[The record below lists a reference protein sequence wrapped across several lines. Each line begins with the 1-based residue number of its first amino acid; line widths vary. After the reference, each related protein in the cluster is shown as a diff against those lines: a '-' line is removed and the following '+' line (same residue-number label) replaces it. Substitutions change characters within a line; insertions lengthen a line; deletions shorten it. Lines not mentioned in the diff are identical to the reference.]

1 MTQERRA
8 HQLLLFRHPYDYLQP
23 ITSGSNL
30 NHNAPHAGSAILW
43 KVENS
48 RAQERQYEWLTR
60 RPPSVPLAV
69 VLPKPDVIGEAIPLI
84 KKLAHLRP
92 RIVIPTDQ
100 LAAPRHLRRLL
111 TQEPKEY
118 SSAVIEHL
126 EARKLIPS
134 LQIGN
139 EIGRIIEFSS
149 STRTVA
155 RLAKRMYTSR
165 RTLGRHFQRVG
176 LPTPSHWLQFGRLF
190 RVAVKLQNSSATI
203 NRIALSS
210 GYPDGFTL
218 SNQMKRL
225 TGCRPTFVRS
235 RLGWEWFVDT
245 WIGHEL
251 RTGGISHDRF
261 SKRLPD
267 YPFPHL

>member
-1 MTQERRA
+1 MAQERPA
-8 HQLLLFRHPYDYLQP
+8 HRLLLFRYPYDYLRP

-30 NHNAPHAGSAILW
+30 HHQPPDAGSVLLW
-43 KVENS
+43 KVEK
-48 RAQERQYEWLTR
+48 AQAQQRQYEWLTQ

-69 VLPKPDVIGEAIPLI
+69 VLPKPDVIAEAIPLI
-84 KKLAHLRP
+84 KKLANLRP

-111 TQEPKEY
+111 TQGPKEY

-126 EARKLIPS
+126 ETRHLIPS
-134 LQIGN
+134 LKIGN
-139 EIGRIIEFSS
+139 EIGQIIECSS

-155 RLAKRMYTSR
+155 RLAKRMHTSR

-176 LPTPSHWLQFGRLF
+176 LPTPSHWLQFGRLL
-190 RVAVKLQNSSATI
+190 RVAVRLQNSSATI
-203 NRIALSS
+203 NRVALSS
-210 GYPDGFTL
+210 DYPDGFTL

-225 TGCRPTFVRS
+225 TGCRPSFVRS
-235 RLGWEWFVDT
+235 RLGWEWFIDT

-251 RTGGISHDRF
+251 KAGGISHDRF
-261 SKRLPD
+261 SKQRQN

>member
-1 MTQERRA
+1 MTRERHAQR
-8 HQLLLFRHPYDYLQP
+8 LLLFRYPYDYLHP
-23 ITSGSNL
+23 ITSGSSLHQNS
-30 NHNAPHAGSAILW
+30 PEAGSAVLW

-48 RAQERQYEWLTR
+48 QAQEKQYEWLTR
-60 RPPSVPLAV
+60 RPPSIPLAV
-69 VLPKPDVIGEAIPLI
+69 VLPKPDVIAEAIPLI

-111 TQEPKEY
+111 AQGPKEY
-118 SSAVIEHL
+118 SSAVIDHL
-126 EARKLIPS
+126 EARNLIPS
-134 LQIGN
+134 LQIGK
-139 EIGRIIEFSS
+139 EVGRIIEFSS

-176 LPTPSHWLQFGRLF
+176 LPTPSHWLQFGRLL
-190 RVAVKLQNSSATI
+190 RVAVKLQNSNATI

-225 TGCRPTFVRS
+225 TGCRPTFVRN
-235 RLGWEWFVDT
+235 RLGWEWFVDA

-251 RTGGISHDRF
+251 RTGGISHNRF
-261 SKRLPD
+261 SQKRQN